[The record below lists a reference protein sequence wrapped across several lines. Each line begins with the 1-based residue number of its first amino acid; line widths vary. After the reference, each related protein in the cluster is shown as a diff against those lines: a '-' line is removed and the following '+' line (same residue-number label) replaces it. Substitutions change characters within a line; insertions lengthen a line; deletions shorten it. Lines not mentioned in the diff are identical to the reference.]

1 MCGKKLQT
9 TTLAF
14 VYLLVICTADKK
26 TFAETSVSMGE
37 QLYRGCEAGLS
48 LEELNHVGVT
58 ILSHCPWTTDMEEMK
73 RYLHKAHSL
82 GIKVL
87 PYVSVEK
94 AWELEGLLLERFN
107 QLAPLT
113 AIPYHRAVD
122 PTYHWEWVL
131 VNENGY
137 YMPRYGTLVKKD
149 DGTWE
154 VDWSRWFIYGQWN
167 YRDPP
172 NSYSW
177 YMCSSAPG
185 YREAVVKGVKAVM
198 DMGFDGIFL
207 DNTCTTR
214 LPKCFGPEFGKHEH
228 VDGENTDKSY
238 VKIGQLIYKT
248 VKSYGDDKILMLNS
262 GEEDVYINYRDACML
277 ESYVIGGGNK
287 RWDWELITKFDEKLK
302 DERKHNRAVCAL
314 SYVRGEMPPY
324 PDKDNMFYA
333 YACAKLSGF
342 LWSCVADEYLDVIR
356 IFYRASLKTPVG
368 EKQQQDGVYFRH
380 YKNGIVVVNPG
391 EKSCCVR
398 LPLYEAVRKPVELY
412 TLNRLPVTDN
422 ECTIDIPVQS
432 GRVIVDFDDAVD
444 NLLNE
449 CIDELKRS
457 LKRLPELAEKTNG
470 LEQTEREELVRQ
482 GSNLVKKLEKVLPVS
497 RMNKIKAGLVAL
509 LKEVQTWCGS
519 LMSIQDVEI
528 QRNCRAAGYAG
539 ALSEL
544 LTDVQVMGQP

>member
-1 MCGKKLQT
+1 MYDKKLQT
-9 TTLAF
+9 VVT
-14 VYLLVICTADKK
+14 VVWLVMCAAGKA
-26 TFAETSVSMGE
+26 TFAETSVPMGE
-37 QLYRGCEAGLS
+37 QLYRCCEDGLS
-48 LEELNHVGVT
+48 LEELSRVGVT
-58 ILSHCPWTTDMEEMK
+58 MLSHCPWTTDMKEME
-73 RYLHKAHSL
+73 RYLQKAHSL

-113 AIPYHRAVD
+113 AIPYYRAVD

-131 VNENGY
+131 VNGDGC
-137 YMPRYGTLVKKD
+137 YMPRYGTLIRKE

-167 YRDPP
+167 YRNPP

-177 YMCSSAPG
+177 YMCSSAQG
-185 YREAVVKGVKAVM
+185 YREAVVKGVRAVM

-214 LPKCFGPEFGKHEH
+214 LPRCFGPEFGKHEH
-228 VDGENTDKSY
+228 VDNENTDKSY
-238 VKIGQLIYKT
+238 LKIAQLIYKA

-262 GEEDVYINYRDACML
+262 GEEDVYTDYRDTCML

-287 RWDWELITKFDEKLK
+287 RWDWELITKFDEQLK

-314 SYVRGEMPPY
+314 SYVRDEMPPY
-324 PDKDNMFYA
+324 PDKDNIFYA
-333 YACAKLSGF
+333 YTCAKLSGF
-342 LWSCVADEYLDVIR
+342 LWSCVADEHLDVIR
-356 IFYRASLKTPVG
+356 IFYRALLKTPVG

-380 YKNGIVVVNPG
+380 YKNGIIVVNPG
-391 EKSCCVR
+391 KQSCRVR
-398 LPLYEAVRKPVELY
+398 LPLCGAVRKPVELY
-412 TLNRLPVTDN
+412 TLNRLPVTDG
-422 ECTIDIPVQS
+422 ECTIDIPAQS
-432 GRVIVDFDDAVD
+432 GRVITDFNDAVD

-449 CIDELKRS
+449 CIDDLKRT
-457 LKRLPELAEKTNG
+457 LKRLPELAEETGGMEKI
-470 LEQTEREELVRQ
+470 ERKEFVKQ
-482 GSNLVKKLEKVLPVS
+482 GVALADRLEKVLSLS
-497 RMNKIKAGLVAL
+497 RTNKTKPELLGLL
-509 LKEVQTWCGS
+509 EKVQTWFGS
-519 LMSIQDVEI
+519 LAPVQDDQI

-544 LTDVQVMGQP
+544 LTDVQVAGQP